1 MIVGEIR
8 RSLKEAT
15 ASIRRQEA
23 AAAQRERSATNAA
36 AAESGCLEDRLRRE
50 VRDSNAEIERLRR
63 RELALWE
70 EQYQAQLGGGF
81 AFLSFTMSLR

>member
-63 RELALWE
+63 ELALWE